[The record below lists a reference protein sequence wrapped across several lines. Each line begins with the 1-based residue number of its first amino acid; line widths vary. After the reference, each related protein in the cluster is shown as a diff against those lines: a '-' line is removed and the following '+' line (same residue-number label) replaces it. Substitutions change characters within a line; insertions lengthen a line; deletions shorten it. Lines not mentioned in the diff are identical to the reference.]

1 MNPPA
6 LLCPQCGA
14 PISFLEGETA
24 GECAFCGVTLD
35 LHRSLCPACDFLNHE
50 DQRYCSRCGEALLRV
65 CPACGVENWA
75 GWEICVHCNRPL
87 DLLEVM
93 SKSRIRD
100 TRERLHA
107 QFKDADLIK
116 RREEAA
122 GELRMEQF
130 QEMERERLLEVA
142 RRNADRRKQERQ
154 IVAII
159 LFVVAF
165 VICLVVFFILLG

>member
-1 MNPPA
+1 M
-6 LLCPQCGA
+6 
-14 PISFLEGETA
+14 
-24 GECAFCGVTLD
+24 
-35 LHRSLCPACDFLNHE
+35 
-50 DQRYCSRCGEALLRV
+50 
-65 CPACGVENWA
+65 ENWA
-75 GWEICVHCNRPL
+75 GWEICIHCNRPL

-93 SKSRIRD
+93 SKSRMRD
-100 TRERLHA
+100 TRERLQA